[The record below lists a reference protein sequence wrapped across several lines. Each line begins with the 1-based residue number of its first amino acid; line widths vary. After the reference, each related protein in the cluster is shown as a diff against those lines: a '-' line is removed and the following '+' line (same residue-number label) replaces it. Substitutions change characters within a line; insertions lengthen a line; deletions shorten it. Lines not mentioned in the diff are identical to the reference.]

1 MTFTPTP
8 PHPFRHRLR
17 AAMTL
22 QRTAALVAI
31 TCVALT
37 LFAAFLTP
45 PQHQLSAAIIGV
57 LLSVIITA
65 AYRYPKIMAVG
76 FLAIWMSAILTVGI
90 PYASCVF
97 LAPVFLAVFAF
108 HSTKWQSILLCAA
121 FWLAGLV
128 DPGTLRLVFAPTPA
142 LVWGIFLVIS
152 TFIGSS
158 LAHSARRYKTAM
170 VEWNNDVKRRQS
182 DLAETLHNSV
192 ISSLTVNTMQLEALS
207 LEYASTPELSRRLD
221 ELSDAMRSSM
231 SEIRALTKV
240 LRSNIDGIDDELSFK
255 HSPRPTNLAQL
266 LAWEEGQL
274 SKLNRTPIIK
284 VSGGDFCPQFR
295 PSVLDPVVAITR
307 EACLNAVKYS
317 PPGAKITVSAQ
328 PHMGWTLMS
337 IRNPIAKPTSNTPE
351 TSSGIGINSMTRLA
365 ATIDARLEAGRVDD
379 HWELTLAL
387 PPSAHEQR

>member
-1 MTFTPTP
+1 MTFTPP
-8 PHPFRHRLR
+8 LPFRHRLR

-22 QRTAALVAI
+22 QRTAALIAI
-31 TCVALT
+31 ICLALT

-45 PQHQLSAAIIGV
+45 TKHQLSAAIVGV
-57 LLSVIITA
+57 ILTAITTA
-65 AYRYPKIMAVG
+65 AYRYPKTMAVG
-76 FLAIWMSAILTVGI
+76 FLAIWIIAILTVGI
-90 PYASCVF
+90 PYASSVF

-108 HSTKWQSILLCAA
+108 RSTKWQSILLCAV
-121 FWLAGLV
+121 FWLVGLV
-128 DPGTLRLVFAPTPA
+128 DPGTLRLVLDPTPA

-158 LAHSARRYKTAM
+158 LAHSARRYKTVM

-240 LRSNIDGIDDELSFK
+240 LRSNIDGINDELSFK
-255 HSPRPTNLAQL
+255 QEPHPTNFAQV

-284 VSGGDFCPQFR
+284 VSGEDFCPQFS
-295 PSVLDPVVAITR
+295 PSVLDSVEAITR

-317 PPGAKITVSAQ
+317 PPGAEITVSAQ
-328 PHMGWTLMS
+328 PHLGWTILT
-337 IRNPIAKPTSNTPE
+337 IRNPIAKPTSTTPE

-387 PPSAHEQR
+387 PPSAHKQR

>member
-1 MTFTPTP
+1 MTFTPP
-8 PHPFRHRLR
+8 PPFRHRLR

-22 QRTAALVAI
+22 QRTAALIAI
-31 TCVALT
+31 ICLALT

-45 PQHQLSAAIIGV
+45 TKHQLSAAIVGLI
-57 LLSVIITA
+57 LTAITTS
-65 AYRYPKIMAVG
+65 AYRYPKTMAVG
-76 FLAIWMSAILTVGI
+76 FLAIWIIAILTVGI
-90 PYASCVF
+90 PYASSVF

-108 HSTKWQSILLCAA
+108 HSTKWQSILLCVV
-121 FWLAGLV
+121 FWLVGLV
-128 DPGTLRLVFAPTPA
+128 DPSTLRLVLNPTPA

-192 ISSLTVNTMQLEALS
+192 ISSLTVNIMQLEALS

-240 LRSNIDGIDDELSFK
+240 LRSNIDGINDEFSFK
-255 HSPRPTNLAQL
+255 QAARPTSLAQV

-274 SKLNRTPIIK
+274 SKLNRTPIIN
-284 VSGGDFCPQFR
+284 VSGEDFCPQFS
-295 PSVLDPVVAITR
+295 PSVLDSVVAITR

-317 PPGAKITVSAQ
+317 PPGAEITVSAQ
-328 PHMGWTLMS
+328 PHLGWTILT
-337 IRNPIAKPTSNTPE
+337 ICNPIAKPTSTTPE

-365 ATIDARLEAGRVDD
+365 ATIDARFEAGQVDD

>member
-1 MTFTPTP
+1 
-8 PHPFRHRLR
+8 
-17 AAMTL
+17 MTL
-22 QRTAALVAI
+22 QRTAALIAI
-31 TCVALT
+31 ICLALT

-45 PQHQLSAAIIGV
+45 TKHQLSAAIVGLI
-57 LLSVIITA
+57 LTAITTS
-65 AYRYPKIMAVG
+65 AYRYPKTMAVG
-76 FLAIWMSAILTVGI
+76 FLAIWIIAILTVGI
-90 PYASCVF
+90 PYASSVF

-108 HSTKWQSILLCAA
+108 RSTKWQSILLCVV
-121 FWLAGLV
+121 FWLVGLV
-128 DPGTLRLVFAPTPA
+128 DPSTLRPVLNPTPA

-207 LEYASTPELSRRLD
+207 LEYASTPGLSRRLD

-231 SEIRALTKV
+231 SEIRTLTKV
-240 LRSNIDGIDDELSFK
+240 LRSNIDGINDEFSFNQA
-255 HSPRPTNLAQL
+255 PRPTSLAQV
-266 LAWEEGQL
+266 LAWEEEQL

-284 VSGGDFCPQFR
+284 VSGEDFCPQFS
-295 PSVLDPVVAITR
+295 PSVLDSVVAITR

-317 PPGAKITVSAQ
+317 PPGAEITVTAQ
-328 PHMGWTLMS
+328 PHLGWTILT
-337 IRNPIAKPTSNTPE
+337 IRNPIAKPTSTTPE

-387 PPSAHEQR
+387 PPSAHKQR

>member
-1 MTFTPTP
+1 
-8 PHPFRHRLR
+8 
-17 AAMTL
+17 
-22 QRTAALVAI
+22 
-31 TCVALT
+31 
-37 LFAAFLTP
+37 
-45 PQHQLSAAIIGV
+45 
-57 LLSVIITA
+57 
-65 AYRYPKIMAVG
+65 MAVG
-76 FLAIWMSAILTVGI
+76 FLAIWIIAILTVGI
-90 PYASCVF
+90 PYASSVF

-108 HSTKWQSILLCAA
+108 HSTKWQSILLCVV
-121 FWLAGLV
+121 FWLVGLV
-128 DPGTLRLVFAPTPA
+128 DPSTLRLVLNPTPA

-240 LRSNIDGIDDELSFK
+240 LRSNIDGINDEFSFK
-255 HSPRPTNLAQL
+255 QAARPTSLAQV

-274 SKLNRTPIIK
+274 SKLNRTPIIN
-284 VSGGDFCPQFR
+284 VSGEDFCPQFS
-295 PSVLDPVVAITR
+295 PSVLDSVVAITR

-317 PPGAKITVSAQ
+317 PPGAEITVSAQ
-328 PHMGWTLMS
+328 PHLGWTILT
-337 IRNPIAKPTSNTPE
+337 ICNPIAKPTSTTPE

-365 ATIDARLEAGRVDD
+365 ATIDARFEAGQVDD